1 MDGDVTLI
9 GSLVA
14 AIGTLSGALVWAVK
28 GWMKEKDSKVRLLKD
43 IFAMTQG
50 DKPEGGDNA

>member
-28 GWMKEKDSKVRLLKD
+28 GWMKEKDSKVALLRE
-43 IFAMTQG
+43 FLTMTTG
-50 DKPEGGDNA
+50 ESEDK

>member
-28 GWMKEKDSKVRLLKD
+28 GWMKEKDSKVTLLKE
-43 IFAMTQG
+43 FLSMTTG
-50 DKPEGGDNA
+50 EENE